1 MMMLDYK
8 GKSRGQKSE
17 KKSDY
22 VNTPKE
28 SIKKRF
34 PFQEVYIKYIGGGP
48 GDHRPKYFMVR

>member
-34 PFQEVYIKYIGGGP
+34 PF
-48 GDHRPKYFMVR
+48 